1 MDPSLPAPTVERRRD
16 PSDYARMKAVRFED
30 PDGEIRT
37 GRLEDDETTITDAGA
52 SGPRGFIPSPDGW
65 ATIENARGS
74 KYELKQVR
82 VLHPVVPSKIL
93 AIGLNYRGHAEEI
106 GAKIPEVPVVFAIWP
121 SSLIG
126 DRAPIVVPREETKP
140 DYEAELAII
149 IGRCTY
155 RANNTEAKN
164 AVGGISAFNDVSGR
178 RAQLETPLR
187 QYTLGKSFDT
197 FSPMGP
203 CIASTDQTD
212 LKNLDIRTTVS
223 GEVVQEANTC
233 DLIFSVEEL
242 IVYLSAG
249 VTLEPGDVI
258 ATGTPGGVGMS
269 REPPRYLHH
278 GETVEIYLEGVGTLT
293 NPVQGER

>member
-1 MDPSLPAPTVERRRD
+1 
-16 PSDYARMKAVRFED
+16 MKAVRFED
-30 PDGEIRT
+30 PSGETRI
-37 GRLEDDETTITDAGA
+37 GRLEDDATITDAGA
-52 SGPRGFIPSPDGW
+52 AGPRGFVPTREGW
-65 ATIENARGS
+65 VTIEKAAGRTYDVNEIR
-74 KYELKQVR
+74 L
-82 VLHPVVPSKIL
+82 LHPVVPSKIL

-140 DYEAELAII
+140 DYEAELALV
-149 IGRCTY
+149 IGKPTY
-155 RANNTEAKN
+155 RADKTEA
-164 AVGGISAFNDVSGR
+164 AQAIGGISAFNDVSGR
-178 RAQLETPLR
+178 RAQLETPLK

-203 CIASTDQTD
+203 SVASTEQTD
-212 LKNLDIRTTVS
+212 LTNINVKTTVS
-223 GEVVQEANTC
+223 GEVMQEANTC
-233 DLIFSVEEL
+233 DLIFSVEDL

-269 REPPRYLHH
+269 REPPRFLKD
-278 GETVEIYLEGVGTLT
+278 GDTVEIYVEGVGTLT
-293 NPVQGER
+293 NPVRSEG